1 MQPCRRC
8 CRSCCAT
15 RCTGGRTTSAR
26 RPCSVWS
33 APAAS
38 GSCWLSTWA
47 CSTWA
52 RRPPS
57 SAGCWCWWPSS
68 MPRATARGGGS
79 RAERDE
85 RTMAS
90 RLLLLT
96 LIALVLAGAL
106 LTQDS
111 LADMAWW
118 QQQLARCEHWCEQHP
133 VAFTLGFA
141 LLFALMAAVTLPGCS
156 VLSLMAGPLFGAV
169 AGTLL
174 VGVAS
179 TIGATASFLAARH
192 LARPAAQARFGHR
205 LRPVEAFL
213 ARHGRWSLFVLRLV
227 PLVPFPVLNP
237 LLGLTRM

>member
-1 MQPCRRC
+1 
-8 CRSCCAT
+8 
-15 RCTGGRTTSAR
+15 
-26 RPCSVWS
+26 
-33 APAAS
+33 
-38 GSCWLSTWA
+38 
-47 CSTWA
+47 
-52 RRPPS
+52 
-57 SAGCWCWWPSS
+57 
-68 MPRATARGGGS
+68 
-79 RAERDE
+79 
-85 RTMAS
+85 MAS

-111 LADMAWW
+111 LTDMAWW

-237 LLGLTRM
+237 LLGLTRMPLRDFVLPSLAGLTLGTVPYVWLGLSAQQLASATPADAIPLAIGATLLLGTLGWLRQRFAKAVSR